1 MNKLNA
7 IAEDI
12 TACGGTVETAILDAL
27 DEQAVEEHMRETV
40 KHAGEVDISFN
51 AIVLYQPGRRWKRSA
66 ARCRWN
72 VRSMACGPF
81 ACSRPVYAETP
92 LIDEV
97 WDIHGKANG
106 ITFEQFHSVMEGMT
120 HRRQLTTIEELTNAA
135 IFVASDEGSGI
146 TGTVFNLTAG
156 MVC

>member
-1 MNKLNA
+1 
-7 IAEDI
+7 
-12 TACGGTVETAILDAL
+12 
-27 DEQAVEEHMRETV
+27 
-40 KHAGEVDISFN
+40 
-51 AIVLYQPGRRWKRSA
+51 
-66 ARCRWN
+66 
-72 VRSMACGPF
+72 MACGPF
-81 ACSRPVYAETP
+81 ACSQQALRETQ